1 MEVVEVGST
10 ASGVG
15 QASAVLPEDIDAPSQ
30 AWLEHQKK
38 LRAEVVEQHD
48 RLLRFPD
55 DMPGSDD
62 PAAGAALALSLVP
75 PGQPPVKSP
84 PVPSPASVATQDPE
98 VKAAPPEPPAPQ
110 VTFFFIK

>member
-10 ASGVG
+10 ASVVG
-15 QASAVLPEDIDAPSQ
+15 PASAALPEDFDAPPQ
-30 AWLEHQKK
+30 DWLERQEK
-38 LRAEVVEQHD
+38 LRAEVAERHD

-55 DMPGSDD
+55 DMPGVDD
-62 PAAGAALALSLVP
+62 PAAEAALALSLVP
-75 PGQPPVKSP
+75 PGQPTVKSP
-84 PVPSPASVATQDPE
+84 PVPSPASVATQNLE